1 MEKNNYN
8 ITPESFEFVQLN
20 SNIHDVKLD
29 SKPVSYLKD
38 AMRRFAKNKGS
49 VVAAC
54 IILLLIL
61 MAIFAPIISPY
72 KLTDRDRVYSN
83 KPPMIASLANS
94 GFWDGCYNIKS
105 QNETDYIK
113 YNAIYTETGYNPI
126 AKVNKT
132 YVSQTV
138 NGEVTL
144 RDLHLNTY
152 YSEGVEF
159 QTITLDEYNAIQ
171 KYQNENNVQ
180 ILVPYVMPGDLV
192 PNSQGTFAD
201 SQTLWNGDGGANYW
215 YKVDKNGKPILKN
228 GQLIPAYKKT
238 PNPDLYTKGSQ
249 AWLNA
254 YLEST
259 QFPEYNSKRI
269 ASDPYDST
277 KKNTG
282 YVYGTYKGDSVH
294 VRVIYYNYYIY
305 KVGHE
310 PQFWF
315 GTEQY
320 GRCIMEVV
328 GRGARFSLLLA
339 LCVSV
344 INLTLGALYG
354 AIEGYYGGAIDM
366 TMERISD
373 ILSGVPL
380 MIVVTLFNLHL
391 AGKTGVVPAFIL
403 AFVATGWIGMASL
416 VRKQFYR
423 FKGQE
428 YILAARTLGASDWR
442 LMFKHIFP
450 NSLGTI
456 ITSCVLVI
464 PGVIGS
470 ETMLTYLNIVN
481 LESSNT
487 ASIGALMQQGQACM
501 TTTPH
506 VIVFPAIFISLLMI
520 CFNLFGNGLRDA
532 FNPSLRGSED

>member
-1 MEKNNYN
+1 MMNKDYK
-8 ITPESFEFVQLN
+8 ITQESFEFVQMDASL
-20 SNIHDVKLD
+20 HDLDLD

-38 AMRRFAKNKGS
+38 AMRRFSRNKGS

-54 IILLLIL
+54 IIMMLIL
-61 MAIFAPIISPY
+61 FAIFAPIISPY
-72 KLTDRDRVYSN
+72 ELEDRNSFYQN

-94 GFWDGCYNIKS
+94 GFWDGCYTFS
-105 QNETDYIK
+105 GQNEVDYLK

-126 AKVNKT
+126 ARINKEYT
-132 YVSQTV
+132 STV
-138 NGEVTL
+138 NSGVVLL
-144 RDLHLNTY
+144 RDLRINTY
-152 YSEGVEF
+152 YSEGAQF
-159 QTITLDEYNAIQ
+159 LSLTLDEYEDIQ
-171 KYQNENNVQ
+171 EYQTETGIQV
-180 ILVPYVMPGDLV
+180 LLPYVMSSDLV
-192 PNSQGTFAD
+192 ANDTSKAGESLQ
-201 SQTLWNGDGGANYW
+201 SSDGGANYW
-215 YKVDKNGKPILKN
+215 YRVNSLGEPVLKD
-228 GQLIPAYKKT
+228 GSLIAVYKKA
-238 PNPDLYTKGSQ
+238 PNPDLYTVGSSK
-249 AWLNA
+249 WTEA
-254 YLEST
+254 YLELT
-259 QFPEYNSKRI
+259 QFPAYNSLRVPRDTY
-269 ASDPYDST
+269 DPS
-277 KKNTG
+277 KNDDG
-282 YVYGTYKGDSVH
+282 YVYGRYLGSQGFIH
-294 VRVIYYNYYIY
+294 VRVNYYNYYVY
-305 KVGHE
+305 SVGHE

-320 GRCIMEVV
+320 GRCLLEVT
-328 GRGARFSLLLA
+328 GKGARFSLLLA

-344 INLTLGALYG
+344 INLTIGTIYG
-354 AIEGYYGGAIDM
+354 AIEGYYGGIIDM

-373 ILSGVPL
+373 ILSGIPL

-391 AGKTGVVPAFIL
+391 ASKTGVVPAFIL

-428 YILAARTLGASDWR
+428 YILAARTLGASDKR

-481 LESSNT
+481 LESSTT
-487 ASIGALMQQGQACM
+487 ASIGALMQQGQNCM

-506 VIVFPAIFISLLMI
+506 VLIFPALFISLLMI
-520 CFNLFGNGLRDA
+520 SFNLFGNGLRDA